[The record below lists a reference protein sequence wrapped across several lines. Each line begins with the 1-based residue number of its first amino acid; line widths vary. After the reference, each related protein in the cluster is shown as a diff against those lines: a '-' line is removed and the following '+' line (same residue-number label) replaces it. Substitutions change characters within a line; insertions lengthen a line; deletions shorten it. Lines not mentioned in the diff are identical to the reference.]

1 MAIGGP
7 IMGRSSPKVSGGMKT
22 AESRLFLRPD
32 VEKDE
37 RHVPDISPK
46 TCLKVANFPLKKMSK
61 R

>member
-1 MAIGGP
+1 
-7 IMGRSSPKVSGGMKT
+7 MGRSSPKVSGGMKT